1 MLFPFRRPMPSLSAE
16 SFFHAD
22 GFERFSRFR
31 GDTEPFSGIF
41 LPFRWALNASAFW
54 EADARPFGD
63 LLVAAVGDGSVSG
76 LKSNAKVMK
85 LPDC

>member
-1 MLFPFRRPMPSLSAE
+1 MQLVLSVFPVSE
-16 SFFHAD
+16 AD
-22 GFERFSRFR
+22 AKPFVLIALNVYALLEA
-31 GDTEPFSGIF
+31 DAEPFSGIF

-54 EADARPFGD
+54 EADAKPFGD

-76 LKSNAKVMK
+76 LKSSAKVMK